1 MTIAE
6 VTTLISNVAFPIAMC
21 IMMGL
26 YIKQIQDNHSKESK
40 EFSEALQ
47 GVKLVLEQLKTILE
61 RRGQ

>member
-1 MTIAE
+1 MALSEITQ
-6 VTTLISNVAFPIAMC
+6 LISNVAFPIAMC

-26 YIKQIQDNHSKESK
+26 YIKQLQDNHSKESK
-40 EFSEALQ
+40 EFADALE